1 MINIVEN
8 VDYDYISDLLISREI
23 VCIFQGKS
31 ESGQRALGNRSLLFD
46 PRVLNGKEIVNRVK
60 KRENFRPFA
69 GTILLEYA
77 NEWFDMI
84 GLEESPYMCYSLEC
98 LPDKKKYIPAIV
110 HVDNTCRIQT
120 LTKEQNLH
128 YYNLIHS
135 FYKKT
140 SVPILLNTSFN
151 LAGEAMVET
160 PENAIDT
167 FYKSSINY
175 LYFPELNYLITKT

>member
-1 MINIVEN
+1 MINIIKDIN
-8 VDYDYISDLLISREI
+8 YDYVSDLLIEKNI
-23 VCIFQGKS
+23 VALFQGKS

-46 PRVLNGKEIVNRVK
+46 PRVINGKEIVNTVK
-60 KRENFRPFA
+60 KRESFRPFA
-69 GTILLEYA
+69 GTILLEHA
-77 NEWFDMI
+77 KDWFDMI
-84 GLEESPYMCYSLEC
+84 ELEESPYMCYSLDC
-98 LPDKKKYIPAIV
+98 LPNKVEYIPAIV

-120 LTKEQNLH
+120 VTQKQNYH
-128 YYNLIHS
+128 FYNLINS

-167 FYKSSINY
+167 LCNSNINY
-175 LYFPELNYLITKT
+175 LYFPELKYLIKKI

>member
-1 MINIVEN
+1 MINIIES
-8 VDYDYISDLLISREI
+8 VDYSYVTDLLIDKKIIS
-23 VCIFQGKS
+23 IFQGKS
-31 ESGQRALGNRSLLFD
+31 EGGQRALGNRSLLFD
-46 PRVLNGKEIVNRVK
+46 PRVLNGKDIINRVK

-77 NEWFDMI
+77 HEWFDMI
-84 GLEESPYMCYSLEC
+84 GLGESPYMCYSLEC

-128 YYNLIHS
+128 FYNLIHS
-135 FYKKT
+135 FYEKT
-140 SVPILLNTSFN
+140 NIPILLNTSFN

-160 PENAIDT
+160 PEDAIDT
-167 FYKSSINY
+167 FYKSSIDY
-175 LYFPELNYLITKT
+175 LYFPQLKYLIEKK